1 MDDCDWYW
9 GRENLCGDYDDD
21 DFTAAEHCCACGGGE
36 ITSWVYQPA
45 AVSLSATL
53 ENQPK
58 VTSSEKFIFGSL
70 AVASVMAVI
79 IHFINLR
86 KKDGDV
92 ADVYQKLI

>member
-1 MDDCDWYW
+1 M
-9 GRENLCGDYDDD
+9 CGDYDDD
-21 DFTAAEHCCACGGGE
+21 DFVAAEHCCACEGGQ
-36 ITSWVYQPA
+36 ITSYVYQPA

-53 ENQPK
+53 EKQPN
-58 VTSSEKFIFGSL
+58 VTSSEQFIFGSL